1 MKRGLWRAIGVAAAV
16 AVLGGCSIAEYTTT
30 HAEADLVKVGWS
42 KAEAA
47 CFVNG
52 LSKYYS
58 DQYVEINRHQAAI
71 RHVPFT
77 GVSPQGTDL
86 YVRNELTNAGDLSN
100 AETAEVDRLVQQ
112 CRGSQT

>member
-1 MKRGLWRAIGVAAAV
+1 MKRGVWRAIAAGAAV
-16 AVLGGCSIAEYTTT
+16 AMLGGCAISEYTTT
-30 HAEADLVKVGWS
+30 HAESDLVKAGWS
-42 KAEAA
+42 RSEAA

-52 LSKYYS
+52 LNKYYS

-77 GVSPQGTDL
+77 GVSPQGTGL
-86 YVRNELTNAGDLSN
+86 YVRNELSNAGNLSA
-100 AETAEVDRLVQQ
+100 AESAEVQRLVQQ

>member
-1 MKRGLWRAIGVAAAV
+1 VWRAIAVAAAV
-16 AVLGGCSIAEYTTT
+16 AVLGGCSISEYTPTR
-30 HAEADLVKVGWS
+30 AEADLVRVGWS

-52 LSKYYS
+52 LNKYYR

-86 YVRNELTNAGDLSN
+86 YVRNELSNAGSLSSSD
-100 AETAEVDRLVQQ
+100 TAEIHRLVQQ